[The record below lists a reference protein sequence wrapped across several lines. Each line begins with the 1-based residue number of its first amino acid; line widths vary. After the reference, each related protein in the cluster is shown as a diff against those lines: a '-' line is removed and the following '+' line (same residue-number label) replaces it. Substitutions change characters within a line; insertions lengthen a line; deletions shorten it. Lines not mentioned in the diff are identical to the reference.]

1 MHTTQKNYSPQH
13 QASPEISHTCARTH
27 GLWTIRM
34 ASQHPKG
41 RAFVLLNFVSKHLV
55 LSGVHQILKNI
66 CLVNETWT
74 KAKWG
79 HDGPHFAWGEKFQ
92 TYHDGKL
99 SDPLREKE
107 KKKATLGI
115 VLLLLLLY
123 LLREIWVNESTN
135 AHVPQGEKERGWP
148 FAEKGQEVLT
158 ASKNSWLDS
167 PCNRTHGEVRLQKGP
182 PTPAT
187 PDKARALEDRNVDM
201 DEMTPHH

>member
-41 RAFVLLNFVSKHLV
+41 WAFVLLNFVSKHLV

-92 TYHDGKL
+92 TYHDGNL

-107 KKKATLGI
+107 KKKKGDTRDCVVVVVALSSKRTLSEWVYKCSCATR
-115 VLLLLLLY
+115 
-123 LLREIWVNESTN
+123 RERTWLTLCWERSGRTN
-135 AHVPQGEKERGWP
+135 
-148 FAEKGQEVLT
+148 
-158 ASKNSWLDS
+158 SI
-167 PCNRTHGEVRLQKGP
+167 
-182 PTPAT
+182 
-187 PDKARALEDRNVDM
+187 
-201 DEMTPHH
+201 